1 MIIQDQTALTGE
13 QDGPVVLVNTFTAKP
28 GMLPC
33 FVSVQTS
40 EYKRLLGR
48 VEGWRGNRLH
58 VSLDGASAVNYA
70 LFDSLQAYK
79 VQLIKNLLL
88 DQVKRATLALAQMA
102 TILKLPVILTSSQE
116 ERAQGPLLPEAYEK
130 RIKRAGIVN
139 AWNDEAFANAVRAT
153 GRKQIIM
160 AGVTTD
166 VCLIYPSISAV
177 EEGFQVQAVMDA
189 SGSPFDLSE
198 QLSRQRMHDAGVV
211 LTTSN
216 TFKAGPHLRGSNSSV
231 CSSLVCSHPF

>member
-1 MIIQDQTALTGE
+1 MNDS
-13 QDGPVVLVNTFTAKP
+13 TFTP
-28 GMLPC
+28 EN
-33 FVSVQTS
+33 SV
-40 EYKRLLGR
+40 LLLIDHQVGTM
-48 VEGWRGNRLH
+48 
-58 VSLDGASAVNYA
+58 
-70 LFDSLQAYK
+70 
-79 VQLIKNLLL
+79 QLIKNLPL

-116 ERAQGPLLPEAYEK
+116 ERAQGPLLPELQQLLPEAYEK

-198 QLSRQRMHDAGVV
+198 ELSRQRMHDAGVV

-216 TFKAGPHLRGSNSSV
+216 TLIAELAQSWATPEGQQLIGVLFGGLLPPILR
-231 CSSLVCSHPF
+231 